1 MKAKRTRILIA
12 DDHAVVRLGLTSL
25 FSTQKDME
33 VVAQAKNGEE
43 AVRLV
48 EEKKPDVVIMDL
60 VMPRV
65 DGAEATTRIIKSLPE
80 TKVVMLTSFGSYEGV
95 ARAIAAGA
103 AGAITKTTEDEQI
116 VPMIRR
122 IAAGEKVI
130 SPEIR
135 KQLAE
140 SPAIPALTER
150 QITILDAL
158 TRGLSNNEIA
168 KLLDTTPENIRDHLK
183 VVFAKIGAANRTEA
197 VAIALKKHLLKI

>member
-1 MKAKRTRILIA
+1 MKQKTRILIA

-25 FSTQKDME
+25 FSAQKDME

-43 AVRLV
+43 AVHLAAETR
-48 EEKKPDVVIMDL
+48 PDVVIMDL
-60 VMPRV
+60 VMPRM
-65 DGAEATTRIIKSLPE
+65 DGADATTKIRAALPDA
-80 TKVVMLTSFGSYEGV
+80 KVVMLTSFGSYEGV

-122 IAAGEKVI
+122 IVDGETVI

-183 VVFAKIGAANRTEA
+183 VIFAKIGAANRTEA
-197 VAIALKKHLLKI
+197 VAIALRKHLLKN

>member
-1 MKAKRTRILIA
+1 MKKTRILIA
-12 DDHAVVRLGLTSL
+12 DDHAVVRLGLSSL
-25 FSTQKDME
+25 FSAQKDME

-43 AVRLV
+43 EVHLAAETR
-48 EEKKPDVVIMDL
+48 PDVIIMDL
-60 VMPRV
+60 VMPHM
-65 DGAEATTRIIKSLPE
+65 DGADATTKIRETLPDA
-80 TKVVMLTSFGSYEGV
+80 KVVMLTSFGSYEGV

-122 IAAGEKVI
+122 IVDGETII

-158 TRGLSNNEIA
+158 TRGLSNNDIA
-168 KLLDTTPENIRDHLK
+168 AALATTPENIRDHLK
-183 VVFAKIGAANRTEA
+183 VIFAKIGAANRTEA
-197 VAIALKKHLLKI
+197 VAIALRKHLLKN

>member
-43 AVRLV
+43 AVRLA

-80 TKVVMLTSFGSYEGV
+80 TKVVLLTSFGSYEGV

-116 VPMIRR
+116 VPIIRR

-130 SPEIR
+130 SSEIR

-140 SPAIPALTER
+140 SPSIPDLTER
-150 QITILDAL
+150 QTRILEAL
-158 TRGLSNNEIA
+158 TRGLSNNDIA

-197 VAIALKKHLLKI
+197 VAITLKKHLLKT

>member
-1 MKAKRTRILIA
+1 MKQKTRILIA

-25 FSTQKDME
+25 FSAQEDME

-43 AVRLV
+43 AVHLAV
-48 EEKKPDVVIMDL
+48 ETRPDVVIMDL
-60 VMPRV
+60 VMPRM
-65 DGAEATTRIIKSLPE
+65 DGADATTKIRESLPD

-122 IAAGEKVI
+122 IAGGETVI

-140 SPAIPALTER
+140 NPAIPALTER
-150 QITILDAL
+150 QISILDAL
-158 TRGLSNNEIA
+158 TRGLSNNDIA
-168 KLLDTTPENIRDHLK
+168 KLHHTTPENIRDHLK
-183 VVFAKIGAANRTEA
+183 VIFAKIGAANRTEA
-197 VAIALKKHLLKI
+197 VAIALRKHLLKT

>member
-1 MKAKRTRILIA
+1 MKQKTRILIA

-25 FSTQKDME
+25 FSAQEDME

-43 AVRLV
+43 AVHLAAETR
-48 EEKKPDVVIMDL
+48 PDVVIMDL

-65 DGAEATTRIIKSLPE
+65 DGAEATTRIRKSLPDA
-80 TKVVMLTSFGSYEGV
+80 KVVMLTSFGSYEGV

-122 IAAGEKVI
+122 IAGGETVI

-140 SPAIPALTER
+140 NPAIPALTER
-150 QITILDAL
+150 QISILDAL
-158 TRGLSNNEIA
+158 TRGLSNNDIA
-168 KLLDTTPENIRDHLK
+168 KLHHTTPENIRDHLK
-183 VVFAKIGAANRTEA
+183 VIFAKIGAANRTEA
-197 VAIALKKHLLKI
+197 VAIALRKHLLKT

>member
-1 MKAKRTRILIA
+1 MKKTRILIA
-12 DDHAVVRLGLTSL
+12 DDHAVVRLGLSSL
-25 FSTQKDME
+25 FSAQKDME

-43 AVRLV
+43 AVHLATETR
-48 EEKKPDVVIMDL
+48 PDVVIMDL

-65 DGAEATTRIIKSLPE
+65 DGAEATTRIRKSLPDA
-80 TKVVMLTSFGSYEGV
+80 KVVMLTSFGSYEGV

-122 IAAGEKVI
+122 IAGGETVI

-140 SPAIPALTER
+140 NPAIPALTER

-158 TRGLSNNEIA
+158 TRGLSNNDIA
-168 KLLDTTPENIRDHLK
+168 AALTTTPENIRDHLK
-183 VVFAKIGAANRTEA
+183 VIFAKIGAANRTEA
-197 VAIALKKHLLKI
+197 VAIALRKHLLKN

>member
-43 AVRLV
+43 AVRLA

-65 DGAEATTRIIKSLPE
+65 DGAEATTRIRKSLPE

-130 SPEIR
+130 SSEIR

-140 SPAIPALTER
+140 SPSIPDLTER
-150 QITILDAL
+150 QTRILEAL

-183 VVFAKIGAANRTEA
+183 VIFAKIGAANRTEA
-197 VAIALKKHLLKI
+197 VAIALRKHLLKN

>member
-43 AVRLV
+43 AVRLA

-65 DGAEATTRIIKSLPE
+65 DGAEATSRIRKSLPE
-80 TKVVMLTSFGSYEGV
+80 TKVVILTSFGSYDGV

-130 SPEIR
+130 SSEIR

-140 SPAIPALTER
+140 SPSIPDLTER
-150 QITILDAL
+150 QTRILEAL
-158 TRGLSNNEIA
+158 TRGLSNNDIA
-168 KLLDTTPENIRDHLK
+168 KMLNTTPENIRDHLK

-197 VAIALKKHLLKI
+197 VAIALKKHLLKT

>member
-1 MKAKRTRILIA
+1 MKRTRILIA
-12 DDHAVVRLGLTSL
+12 DDHAVVRLGLSSL
-25 FSTQKDME
+25 FSAQKDME

-43 AVRLV
+43 AVHLAAETR
-48 EEKKPDVVIMDL
+48 PDVIIMDL
-60 VMPRV
+60 VMPHM
-65 DGAEATTRIIKSLPE
+65 DGADATTKIRETLPGA
-80 TKVVMLTSFGSYEGV
+80 KVVMLTSFGSYEGV

-122 IAAGEKVI
+122 IVDGETVI

-158 TRGLSNNEIA
+158 TRGLSNNDIA
-168 KLLDTTPENIRDHLK
+168 AALATTPENIRDHLK
-183 VVFAKIGAANRTEA
+183 VIFAKIGAANRTEA
-197 VAIALKKHLLKI
+197 VAIALRKHLLKN

>member
-1 MKAKRTRILIA
+1 MKPKTRILIA

-25 FSTQKDME
+25 FSAQKDME

-43 AVRLV
+43 AVRLAA
-48 EEKKPDVVIMDL
+48 ETRPDVVIMDL
-60 VMPRV
+60 VMPRM
-65 DGAEATTRIIKSLPE
+65 DGADATTKIRAALPDA
-80 TKVVMLTSFGSYEGV
+80 KVVMLTSFGSYEGV

-150 QITILDAL
+150 QITVLEAL
-158 TRGLSNNEIA
+158 TRGLSNIEIA

-183 VVFAKIGAANRTEA
+183 VIFAKIGAANRTEA
-197 VAIALKKHLLKI
+197 VAIALKKHLLKT

>member
-1 MKAKRTRILIA
+1 MKKTRILIA
-12 DDHAVVRLGLTSL
+12 DDHAVVRLGLSSL
-25 FSTQKDME
+25 FSAQKDME

-43 AVRLV
+43 AVHLAAETR
-48 EEKKPDVVIMDL
+48 PDVIIMDL
-60 VMPRV
+60 VMPHM
-65 DGAEATTRIIKSLPE
+65 DGADATTKIRETLPGA
-80 TKVVMLTSFGSYEGV
+80 KVVMLTSFGSYEGV

-122 IAAGEKVI
+122 IVDGETVI

-158 TRGLSNNEIA
+158 TRGLSNNDIA
-168 KLLDTTPENIRDHLK
+168 AALATTPENIRDHLK
-183 VVFAKIGAANRTEA
+183 VIFAKIGAANRTEA
-197 VAIALKKHLLKI
+197 VAIALRKHLLKN

>member
-43 AVRLV
+43 AVRLA

-65 DGAEATTRIIKSLPE
+65 DGAEATTRIRKSLPE

-130 SPEIR
+130 SSEIR

-140 SPAIPALTER
+140 SPSIPDLTER
-150 QITILDAL
+150 QTRILEAL
-158 TRGLSNNEIA
+158 TRGLSNNDIA

-197 VAIALKKHLLKI
+197 VAIALKKHLLKT

>member
-1 MKAKRTRILIA
+1 MKQKTRILIA
-12 DDHAVVRLGLTSL
+12 DDHAVVRLGLSSL
-25 FSTQKDME
+25 FSAQKDME

-43 AVRLV
+43 AVRLAA
-48 EEKKPDVVIMDL
+48 ETRPDVVIMDL
-60 VMPRV
+60 VMPRM
-65 DGAEATTRIIKSLPE
+65 DGADATTKIRAALPDA
-80 TKVVMLTSFGSYEGV
+80 KVVMLTSFGSYEGV

-150 QITILDAL
+150 QVTVLEAL
-158 TRGLSNNEIA
+158 TRGLSNIEIA

-183 VVFAKIGAANRTEA
+183 VIFAKIGAANRTEA
-197 VAIALKKHLLKI
+197 VAIALKKHLLKT

>member
-43 AVRLV
+43 AVRLA

-80 TKVVMLTSFGSYEGV
+80 TKVVLLTSFGSYEGV

-116 VPMIRR
+116 VPIIRR

-130 SPEIR
+130 SSEIR

-140 SPAIPALTER
+140 SPSIPDLTER
-150 QITILDAL
+150 QTRILEAL
-158 TRGLSNNEIA
+158 TRGLSNNDIA

-197 VAIALKKHLLKI
+197 VAIALKKHLLKN